1 MLAMLVFGIGEV
13 LGGFFIGQIIDSQG
27 SKLVSIINVVLIVV
41 MTFIT
46 LAFLGINQFNLLA
59 FVMTLMWGF

>member
-13 LGGFFIGQIIDSQG
+13 LGGFFIGQIIDSHG

>member
-13 LGGFFIGQIIDSQG
+13 LGSFFIGQIIDSQG
-27 SKLVSIINVVLIVV
+27 SKLVSIINMVLIVV

>member
-13 LGGFFIGQIIDSQG
+13 LGSFFIGQIIDSQG
-27 SKLVSIINVVLIVV
+27 SKLVSIINVVLIIV
-41 MTFIT
+41 MTFVT

>member
-13 LGGFFIGQIIDSQG
+13 LGSFFIGQIIDSQG

-41 MTFIT
+41 MTFVT

>member
-1 MLAMLVFGIGEV
+1 MLVFGIGEV

>member
-1 MLAMLVFGIGEV
+1 MLVFGIGEV
-13 LGGFFIGQIIDSQG
+13 LGSFFIGQIIDSQG

>member
-13 LGGFFIGQIIDSQG
+13 LGSFFIGQIIDSQG